1 MKVVVTGA
9 GGFVGRWLTPALV
22 AAGHDVVATFLPGES
37 PPDLRLTAPRGS
49 LHWLPVDLRETP
61 SVEALVAEPPDA
73 VVHLA
78 AVASGADARRDP
90 GLAWEVN
97 AACTARLAGA
107 LGAGCGTGA
116 GDPLLLL
123 VSSAEVYGALSEA
136 RPRFETDTPA
146 PLSPYAASKLGAEIS
161 AQETARRTGLRV
173 IIARAFPHT
182 GPGQTPDYVVPAFA
196 QRLRAAKRL
205 GAPVVKTGNLEPV
218 RDFLDVRDVVQA
230 YLALLDRGEP
240 GTIYNIASGE
250 GRSLRAVFLALAD
263 LVGVRALPEAD
274 PHLTR
279 SADLPHLV
287 GDASRLRTRTGWV
300 PRLSFDRTLRDLVDA
315 QTD

>member
-9 GGFVGRWLTPALV
+9 GGFVGGWLTPALA
-22 AAGHDVVATFLPGES
+22 AAGHEVVATYLPDES
-37 PPDLRLTAPRGS
+37 PPAFTVSGSGGS
-49 LHWLPVDLRETP
+49 LRWLAVDLRDP
-61 SVEALVAEPPDA
+61 VSVEALVTDTPEA

-78 AVASGADARRDP
+78 AVASGAAARRDP

-107 LGAGCGTGA
+107 LGAGRAAGA

-123 VSSAEVYGALSEA
+123 ASSAEVYGALPE
-136 RPRFETDTPA
+136 PRLRLETDPPA

-161 AQETARRTGLRV
+161 VLETARRTGLRV

-182 GPGQTPDYVVPAFA
+182 GPGQSTDYVVPAFA
-196 QRLRAAKRL
+196 QRL
-205 GAPVVKTGNLEPV
+205 

-240 GTIYNIASGE
+240 GHIYNIASGE
-250 GRSLRAVFLALAD
+250 GRSLRTVFLALAD
-263 LVGVRALPEAD
+263 LIGVRALPEAD

-287 GDASRLRTRTGWV
+287 GDASQLRARTGWA
-300 PRLSFDRTLRDLVDA
+300 PRIPFDRTLQDLVNA
-315 QTD
+315 QAD

>member
-9 GGFVGRWLTPALV
+9 GGFVGGWLTPALA
-22 AAGHDVVATFLPGES
+22 AAGHEVVATYLPDES
-37 PPDLRLTAPRGS
+37 PPAFTVSGSGGS
-49 LHWLPVDLRETP
+49 LRWLAVDLRDP
-61 SVEALVAEPPDA
+61 VSVEALVTDTPEA

-78 AVASGADARRDP
+78 AVASGAAARRDP

-107 LGAGCGTGA
+107 LGAGRAAGA

-123 VSSAEVYGALSEA
+123 ASSAEVYGALPE
-136 RPRFETDTPA
+136 PRLRLETDPPA

-161 AQETARRTGLRV
+161 VLETARRTGLRV

-182 GPGQTPDYVVPAFA
+182 GPGQSTDYVVPAFA

-240 GTIYNIASGE
+240 GHIYNIASGE
-250 GRSLRAVFLALAD
+250 GRSLRTVFLALAD
-263 LVGVRALPEAD
+263 LIGVRALPEAD

-287 GDASRLRTRTGWV
+287 GDASQLRARTGWA
-300 PRLSFDRTLRDLVDA
+300 PRIPFDRTLQDLVNA
-315 QTD
+315 QAD

>member
-9 GGFVGRWLTPALV
+9 GGFVGRWLTPTLG
-22 AAGHDVVATFLPGES
+22 AAGHDVVATYLPAEGPPTLAVS
-37 PPDLRLTAPRGS
+37 PTRGS
-49 LHWLPVDLRETP
+49 LRWLPVDLRDAP
-61 SVEALVAEPPDA
+61 SVDALVTDPPDA

-78 AVASGADARRDP
+78 AVASGAAARRDP

-107 LGAGCGTGA
+107 LGACRAAGA
-116 GDPLLLL
+116 ADPLLLL
-123 VSSAEVYGALSEA
+123 VSSAEIYGAISE
-136 RPRFETDTPA
+136 PRLRRETDPPA

-161 AQETARRTGLRV
+161 ALETSRRTGLRV

-182 GPGQTPDYVVPAFA
+182 GPGQSHDYVVPAFA

-230 YLALLDRGEP
+230 YLGLLERGEP
-240 GTIYNIASGE
+240 GQIYNVSSGE

-263 LVGVRALPEAD
+263 LIGVRALPEAD

-287 GDASRLRTRTGWV
+287 GDASRLRDQTGWA
-300 PRLSFDRTLRDLVDA
+300 PSIPFDRTLQDLVDA

>member
-9 GGFVGRWLTPALV
+9 GGFVGRWLTPALAV
-22 AAGHDVVATFLPGES
+22 AGHEVVGTYLPDES
-37 PPDLRLTAPRGS
+37 PPGLTFNATRGDLR
-49 LHWLPVDLRETP
+49 WLPVDLRDP
-61 SVEALVAEPPDA
+61 LSVEALVTDPPDA

-78 AVASGADARRDP
+78 AVASGAAARQDP
-90 GLAWEVN
+90 GLAWEIN

-107 LGAGCGTGA
+107 LGASRAGGA
-116 GDPLLLL
+116 GDPLLLF
-123 VSSAEVYGALSEA
+123 VSSAEVYGALPE
-136 RPRFETDTPA
+136 PRLRLETDLPA
-146 PLSPYAASKLGAEIS
+146 PLSPYAASKLGGEIS
-161 AQETARRTGLRV
+161 VLETARRTGLRV

-182 GPGQTPDYVVPAFA
+182 GPGQSPDYVVPAFA

-240 GTIYNIASGE
+240 GQTYNIASGE

-263 LVGVRALPEAD
+263 LIGVRALPEAD
-274 PHLTR
+274 PQLTR

-287 GDASRLRTRTGWV
+287 GDASQLRQRTGWA
-300 PRLSFDRTLRDLVDA
+300 PSIPFDRTLQDLVDA